1 MAQWS
6 PPPVETTCYP
16 RGFRAAAT
24 TCGIKPSE
32 RPDLALIVS
41 ETLSSAAAV
50 FTPSRFAAAPVAVSR
65 RHGHNGVRAVV
76 ASSGNANACTGERGE
91 RDAMAMCAA
100 TARAVGAAG
109 PEEVMVCST
118 GVIGVPLPIE
128 RIEQGI
134 AQAAEALSATGW
146 DDAADAI
153 CTTDAFRKMVGRRW
167 AVGEREVHLIGIA
180 KGAGMIQPDMATMLA
195 FLATDARVEATLLKP
210 ILQNA
215 VRRSFNSISVDGDM
229 STNDTV
235 ILLANGAAVNEP
247 IVAATEATEQF
258 DNAVCGVCTELAR
271 MIVRDG
277 EGATKLV
284 TLDVS
289 GARSDEQA
297 HRAARAVANSIL
309 FKMAILGED
318 PNWGRIAAAL
328 GAAEVEVHPD
338 ACSIAFEGTRVL
350 DSGRLVNADAAK
362 LAAVVKKP
370 EFAIAIDL
378 GTGGPG
384 QATFWTCDISEAYM
398 RFNADYRT

>member
-1 MAQWS
+1 
-6 PPPVETTCYP
+6 
-16 RGFRAAAT
+16 
-24 TCGIKPSE
+24 
-32 RPDLALIVS
+32 
-41 ETLSSAAAV
+41 
-50 FTPSRFAAAPVAVSR
+50 
-65 RHGHNGVRAVV
+65 
-76 ASSGNANACTGERGE
+76 
-91 RDAMAMCAA
+91 
-100 TARAVGAAG
+100 
-109 PEEVMVCST
+109 
-118 GVIGVPLPIE
+118 
-128 RIEQGI
+128 
-134 AQAAEALSATGW
+134 
-146 DDAADAI
+146 
-153 CTTDAFRKMVGRRW
+153 
-167 AVGEREVHLIGIA
+167 
-180 KGAGMIQPDMATMLA
+180 
-195 FLATDARVEATLLKP
+195 
-210 ILQNA
+210 
-215 VRRSFNSISVDGDM
+215 M

-247 IVAATEATEQF
+247 IVAATEAAEQF